1 MRALHVERTGPLVL
15 VQDGG
20 RTGYA
25 DIGVS
30 PSGAAD
36 RGAFALGAR
45 LLGQTSTA
53 AGLECVL
60 GGLAVRA
67 RGHLVVT
74 VTGAACDI
82 WVDGRAEAHS
92 AVLHLHDGQ
101 LLEVGSPWAG
111 LRCYLGVRGGLDV
124 PAVLGSRS
132 SDTLAD
138 LGPPPVRAGDVI
150 PVGSVT
156 GSVVGSAAGSVVGSA
171 VRRDVWEPVVDAAPL
186 PARRDEVQVLTFTD
200 GPRAR
205 WCAGLDQIG
214 TALWRVDA
222 RSDRV
227 AVRLDG
233 SPLAWAAD
241 RVGRELASE
250 GVVRGAVQL
259 PPSGQ
264 PVVFLADHPV
274 TGGYPV
280 IAVLDPASADL
291 AAQLRPGDRV
301 RLRAR

>member
-20 RTGYA
+20 RPGYA

-36 RGAFALGAR
+36 RGAFTLGAR
-45 LLGQTSTA
+45 LLGQTAAA
-53 AGLECVL
+53 AGLECLL

-67 RGHLVVT
+67 HGHLVVT
-74 VTGAACDI
+74 VTGAACDLR
-82 WVDGRAEAHS
+82 VDGRAEAHS

-101 LLEVGSPWAG
+101 LLEVGSPWVG
-111 LRCYLGVRGGLDV
+111 LRCYLGVRGGLEV

-132 SDTLAD
+132 YDTLAD
-138 LGPPPVRAGDVI
+138 LGPAPVRAGDVI
-150 PVGSVT
+150 PVGSVL
-156 GSVVGSAAGSVVGSA
+156 GLAAG
-171 VRRDVWEPVVDAAPL
+171 RPDVWEPVVDAAPQT
-186 PARRDEVQVLTFTD
+186 PRTDDVQVLTFTD
-200 GPRAR
+200 GPRSR
-205 WCAGLDQIG
+205 WCAGLAQIS
-214 TALWRVDA
+214 TMEWRVDA

-227 AVRLDG
+227 AVRLEG

-250 GVVRGAVQL
+250 GIVRGAVQL

-280 IAVLDPASADL
+280 IAVLDPSSADR
-291 AAQLRPGDRV
+291 AAQLRPGDLV

>member
-15 VQDGG
+15 VQDEG
-20 RTGYA
+20 RAGYA

-45 LLGQTSTA
+45 LLGQSVRQ
-53 AGLECVL
+53 AGFECLL

-67 RGHLVVT
+67 RGHVVVT
-74 VTGAACDI
+74 VTGAPCEVH
-82 WVDGRAEAHS
+82 VDGRAVAHS

-101 LLEVGSPWAG
+101 LLEVGNPWAG
-111 LRCYLGVRGGLDV
+111 LRCYLGVRGGLEV

-132 SDTLAD
+132 RDTLSAI
-138 LGPPPVRAGDVI
+138 GPAPVRVGDVI
-150 PVGSVT
+150 PVG
-156 GSVVGSAAGSVVGSA
+156 AGPTSRAGVPE
-171 VRRDVWEPVVDAAPL
+171 VWEPVVDVVPL
-186 PARRDEVQVLTFTD
+186 ATRGTDVQVLTFTE
-200 GPRAR
+200 GPRAS
-205 WCAGLDQIG
+205 WCAGLDRLG
-214 TALWRVDA
+214 GPVWRVAA

-233 SPLAWAAD
+233 PQLPWTTGQA
-241 RVGRELASE
+241 GQELASE

-280 IAVLDPASADL
+280 IAVLDEPSADR
-291 AAQLRPGDRV
+291 AAQLRPGEQV